1 MTISGPV
8 ILLAIIFALLLT
20 GQVIILLIL
29 RSGETKNTTKDWDSE
44 PVVIENTEHTP

>member
-29 RSGETKNTTKDWDSE
+29 RSGETKKTTRGWDSQ
-44 PVVIENTEHTP
+44 PTVITHDEHTP

>member
-29 RSGETKNTTKDWDSE
+29 RSGETKNTTKGWDTQ
-44 PVVIENTEHTP
+44 PTVIKNPEHTP